1 MNLIEIYIH
10 EVTRRLPE
18 KNREDIGLEL
28 RSTIEDMLP
37 DDYSEEDVKSVLK
50 KLGSPVLLASRY
62 RDQPMHL
69 IGPRYYDVYVS
80 LLKMILPIAGT
91 IALISMFASYFVSY
105 NGEEAVMNVI
115 ITIFSKGIWVL
126 IEVGMQV
133 FFWLTLTFA
142 IIERADKSNDN
153 SPLTKN
159 YKPWTPDDLKDLPY
173 IPKKKAITKCE
184 VFGGFLWTAIWASI
198 YFYADHLVGV
208 YEGGGGRLDFIM
220 PALNQEVLL
229 SYWPAVIAVITIEIA
244 LYLYKFIKGQWTQ
257 KMAIW
262 NTAHEIIATGLFIFI
277 ISNNNLLQQEFVSY
291 MADIF
296 SILPEQFTAWLTGG
310 IILMFVV
317 FSILS
322 IIDGFRKAR
331 IR

>member
-1 MNLIEIYIH
+1 MNLIEIYIQ

-28 RSTIEDMLP
+28 KSTIEDMLP
-37 DDYSEEDVKSVLK
+37 DEYSEQDVRAVLE

-62 RDQPMHL
+62 RDRPMHL
-69 IGPRYYDVYVS
+69 IGPRYFDLYVS

-91 IALISMFASYFVSY
+91 VALISMIAAYFVGY

-115 ITIFSKGIWVL
+115 ITIFSKGIWTL

-142 IIERADKSNDN
+142 IIERADKSNDHL
-153 SPLTKN
+153 PLTKN
-159 YKPWTPDDLKDLPY
+159 YKPWTPDDLKDIPY
-173 IPKKKAITKCE
+173 IPKKREITKFE
-184 VFGGFLWTAIWASI
+184 VFGGFFWTAIWASI

-229 SYWPAVIAVITIEIA
+229 SYWPAVLVVIVIEIA
-244 LYLYKFIKGQWTQ
+244 LYLYKYIKGQWIQ
-257 KMAIW
+257 KMAVL
-262 NTAHEIIATGLFIFI
+262 NTIHEVIATGLFIFI
-277 ISNNNLLQQEFVSY
+277 LSNSDLLEKDFVSY
-291 MADIF
+291 CANLF
-296 SILPEQFTAWLTGG
+296 SIVPEQFSAWLVGG
-310 IILMFVV
+310 SILMFIV
-317 FSILS
+317 FSI
-322 IIDGFRKAR
+322 ITIYDGFRKAR